1 MTKNREKI
9 IFCPNRNVRTK
20 MSTDFF
26 SNKFFHLFLQCLIDR
41 GSDQRNE
48 KFDSEIIANLNEKKS
63 YRKAGFFFLDKEIS
77 T

>member
-1 MTKNREKI
+1 MLEKI
-9 IFCPNRNVRTK
+9 SPE
-20 MSTDFF
+20 SFF
-26 SNKFFHLFLQCLIDR
+26 EQFFPPFLQCLIDR